1 MRRVRAGRKSSPPTA
16 VAPTLSFGG
25 WENLSGPTL
34 AVCHPDWRGVRTA
47 AYAFGD
53 PVVETADPGR
63 DAAAIVA
70 GARSAGVSA
79 LVVHGFPPGTAAL
92 LQAAKR
98 AGLET
103 RSVMHS
109 SLAQH
114 GAEAGEA
121 AMMDAVAALAAAGT
135 LDRIGVVK
143 EGIAEALT
151 AMGVRATHTPN
162 RVPTIGEPTS
172 LDLGPGA
179 PHVGVFGAPYWRK
192 NVVTQLGA
200 VALLGGTGHVMV
212 RPAVGYLDGM
222 RLVEHGDLP
231 RDRFLAIQASTQ
243 LNLYV
248 TLSECH
254 PMGPM
259 ESYLSGVPALMS
271 RTSGLFRSDPTLWD
285 LTTADRPDDPTAI
298 AAAARRLT
306 EHGADAIARAKEWMQ
321 RADADATAIWRG
333 FVGVDR

>member
-1 MRRVRAGRKSSPPTA
+1 MRRVRAGRKNPPS
-16 VAPTLSFGG
+16 APAATLSFGG
-25 WENLSGPTL
+25 WDRLSGSTL

-53 PVVETADPGR
+53 PVVETADPER
-63 DAAAIVA
+63 DAAAIVQ
-70 GARSAGVSA
+70 GARGAAIRV
-79 LVVHGFPPGTAAL
+79 LVVHGYPPGSAAL
-92 LQAAKR
+92 FDAAKH
-98 AGLET
+98 AGLQT
-103 RSVMHS
+103 RCVMHS

-121 AMMDAVAALAAAGT
+121 AMMDAVAALATAGT

-151 AMGVRATHTPN
+151 AMGVAATHTPN
-162 RVPTIGEPTS
+162 RAPSIGAPERI
-172 LDLGPGA
+172 DLGPNG
-179 PHVGVFGAPYWRK
+179 PHIGVFGAPYWRK
-192 NVVTQLGA
+192 NIVTQLGA
-200 VALLGGTGHVMV
+200 VALLDGTGHVMT

-222 RLVEHGDLP
+222 RLVEHGELP
-231 RDRFLAIQASTQ
+231 RDQFLAVQASTR

-285 LTTADRPDDPTAI
+285 LTTTDRPDDPTAI
-298 AAAARRLT
+298 AASARRLT
-306 EHGADAIARAKEWMQ
+306 EHGADAISRAKEWMRQ
-321 RADADATAIWRG
+321 ADAEAAAIWQA
-333 FVGVDR
+333 FIGVER

>member
-1 MRRVRAGRKSSPPTA
+1 MRRVRGRKAPSAAAPPL
-16 VAPTLSFGG
+16 LSFGG
-25 WENLSGPTL
+25 WGDLSGSTL
-34 AVCHPDWRGVRTA
+34 AVCHPGWRGVRTA

-53 PVVETADPGR
+53 PVVETAEPER
-63 DAAAIVA
+63 DAPAIVA
-70 GARSAGVSA
+70 GARNAGVGV
-79 LVVHGFPPGTAAL
+79 LIVHGFPPGAVAL
-92 LQAAKR
+92 FQAAKR
-98 AGLET
+98 AGLQT
-103 RSVMHS
+103 RCVMHS

-121 AMMDAVAALAAAGT
+121 EMMDAVAELAAAGT

-151 AMGVRATHTPN
+151 AMGVTATHTPN
-162 RVPTIGEPTS
+162 RVPSIGMPEKI
-172 LDLGPGA
+172 DLGSGA
-179 PHVGVFGAPYWRK
+179 PHIGVFGAPYWRK

-212 RPAVGYLDGM
+212 RPSVGYLDGM
-222 RLVEHGDLP
+222 RLVEHGELP
-231 RDRFLAIQASTQ
+231 RDRFLNIQASTQ

-271 RTSGLFRSDPTLWD
+271 RTSGVFRSDPTLWD
-285 LTTADRPDDPTAI
+285 LTTTDRPDDPTAI

-306 EHGADAIARAKEWMQ
+306 EHGADAIARAKEWMR
-321 RADADATAIWRG
+321 RADADAATIWQA
-333 FVGVDR
+333 FVGGAR